1 MLDSENEKESDP
13 SRDSELLA
21 DLLEACRD
29 DPDGFNAAVLGRPDY
44 WWRQVEICEAVSRY
58 KTVVIPTGNSIGKS
72 YLAAGLA
79 LWWLYTRPDS
89 LVVTTAPSQT
99 LLGTVLFKEI
109 RRAAASSLVDLDA
122 TVTES
127 PKVSPQTL
135 SADNTDYQ
143 ILGIATKG
151 VERFSGQH
159 NPNLLVIVDEASG
172 IDDEIW
178 EAIRSQNPH
187 KQVFFGNPI
196 KAEGEFRRAAK
207 RADEE
212 AGDVS
217 IPDHM
222 RTVCIKIPSTDSP
235 DIHLDRSPRGLADK
249 GFIHEA
255 ERVYGRDSL
264 WWLTHIAAEFPDQDF
279 DGLLKQFWVDRMSQ
293 VADEVQRLRASGYPG
308 NRRVIAADLGE
319 GTGRDRTVIGVLD
332 KLGIIHCEA
341 SDRVGIPEAAVRI
354 DQLRRSHG
362 VRQEHIVFDA
372 GGRGKDLPRYLEQCG
387 ITEAVPY
394 HGSGK
399 GGPRFTNKRSMMG
412 WWLRQRLDPERP
424 EKVKPIEYPPDY
436 KPSVFDPP
444 PKPVPPKIQPP
455 FGLPNERPWWPSLNE
470 ELKALRYEM
479 DGPKIKL
486 ENKEDLAKR
495 LGRSPDIV
503 DMLLMGMSLL
513 GE

>member
-1 MLDSENEKESDP
+1 MPTLTIEIPRPHRNQARIVAESA
-13 SRDSELLA
+13 RFNVVNCGRRWGKTVMGINRAILGRKGLLA
-21 DLLEACRD
+21 GYPVGWFAPEYKLLKQAWRD
-29 DPDGFNAAVLGRPDY
+29 IRRILDPITASKDEQDKRIELINGAALECWAFDRNPDSGR
-44 WWRQVEICEAVSRY
+44 SRRY
-58 KTVVIPTGNSIGKS
+58 GTVVIDEAAHCEHLEESWTRAVRPTLTDFQGDAWFISSPNAGSYFATLYKRGVNGDAGWRSWTQTSYDNPHIPAAEIDLARDDIGDWAFEQE
-72 YLAAGLA
+72 YLAVFH
-79 LWWLYTRPDS
+79 S
-89 LVVTTAPSQT
+89 
-99 LLGTVLFKEI
+99 
-109 RRAAASSLVDLDA
+109 
-122 TVTES
+122 ES
-127 PKVSPQTL
+127 T
-135 SADNTDYQ
+135 
-143 ILGIATKG
+143 
-151 VERFSGQH
+151 
-159 NPNLLVIVDEASG
+159 
-172 IDDEIW
+172 
-178 EAIRSQNPH
+178 
-187 KQVFFGNPI
+187 
-196 KAEGEFRRAAK
+196 
-207 RADEE
+207 
-212 AGDVS
+212 
-217 IPDHM
+217 
-222 RTVCIKIPSTDSP
+222 
-235 DIHLDRSPRGLADK
+235 
-249 GFIHEA
+249 
-255 ERVYGRDSL
+255 
-264 WWLTHIAAEFPDQDF
+264 

-399 GGPRFTNKRSMMG
+399 GGHRFTNKRSMMG

-436 KPSVFDPP
+436 KPSVLDPP